1 MSYAELYKYCQTLP
15 VPVSRA
21 KIIPKVVE
29 LSRRP
34 RKPFILVRGIDP
46 AVLLGGFIEP
56 APGST
61 HAWARWSKGEPII
74 VVARDLN
81 YCWRRFVV
89 VKELMHYF
97 DPALSRVSNA
107 DDFESLIHEFSGP
120 RPDRSPAMDSEVR
133 GLWMALALFC
143 PEELRQDLER
153 KRAAGQMSDIDI
165 AQMLKVPLAMVPNL
179 FDSDFKT
186 YISWLCEC

>member
-1 MSYAELYKYCQTLP
+1 MSYAELYKHCQSLP

-21 KIIPKVVE
+21 RIIPKVVE
-29 LSRRP
+29 LARRP
-34 RKPFILVRGIDP
+34 RKPFILIRGINP
-46 AVLLGGFIEP
+46 AELAGAFIEP

-61 HAWARWSKGEPII
+61 HPWALWSRGEPII
-74 VVARDLN
+74 VVARELN

-97 DPALSRVSNA
+97 DPALSRVSNGE
-107 DDFESLIHEFSGP
+107 DFESLIHEFSGP

-143 PEELRQDLER
+143 PELLRQDLDR
-153 KRAAGQMSDIDI
+153 MRSAGEKTDMEI
-165 AQMLKVPLAMVPNL
+165 AQMLKIPLAFVPHL
-179 FDSDFKT
+179 FDSNFKT
-186 YISWLCEC
+186 YVSMLCEC